1 MKASHSAFA
10 FCVALLGLATTA
22 PPASAACRLTPLVDA
37 LESALDAA
45 AAAPTAE
52 EREAARAEAARRIA
66 SGGDGTVVTELYLMS
81 RREALAAL
89 EGAQPMEAA
98 ERLARFDLAR
108 LAPRLDAEAA
118 TGDCAP
124 EAERESAAKGDAAAK
139 DGLGQR
145 IETPAAGP
153 GEGGRGEALSLAE
166 SLAAIPADLMKRAS
180 NAPPL
185 ALLAGVVALLLT
197 PVAVRRFLRL
207 RRLEGRYICHLP
219 AQVKPGGIWHSV
231 TIADFSRNG
240 VKVSAPH
247 LKAAEGDRMEIEYL
261 GVERTATVRWCRNG
275 NTGLRLDSPL
285 TDEEFER
292 VLSAAQEGAGA
303 YRTVGSGARAGRRG
317 RFVSPGPDHSAAGSF
332 SSSLPVA

>member
-1 MKASHSAFA
+1 MRASHPVFA
-10 FCVALLGLATTA
+10 AVLALLCLTTTA
-22 PPASAACRLTPLVDA
+22 SPAAAACRLTPLVDA
-37 LESALDAA
+37 LEAALDAA
-45 AAAPTAE
+45 ATALTAE
-52 EREAARAEAARRIA
+52 EREAARAEAARRIE
-66 SGGDGTVVTELYLMS
+66 SGGDGTVDTELYLMS

-89 EGAQPMEAA
+89 AGAQPLEAA

-118 TGDCAP
+118 TGGCAP
-124 EAERESAAKGDAAAK
+124 EAERESAAKDAGAAK
-139 DGLGQR
+139 EGLGQR
-145 IETPAAGP
+145 IEAPAAGR
-153 GEGGRGEALSLAE
+153 GEGGRAEAPSLAE
-166 SLAAIPADLMKRAS
+166 TLAAIPADLMRRAS
-180 NAPPL
+180 DAPPL
-185 ALLAGVVALLLT
+185 ALLAGVAGLLLA
-197 PVAVRRFLRL
+197 PVAVRRFLRR

-219 AQVKPGGIWHSV
+219 AQVKPGAIWHSV

-247 LKAAEGDRMEIEYL
+247 LNAAEGDRMEIEYL
-261 GVERTATVRWCRNG
+261 GVERMAMVRWSRNG

-285 TDEEFER
+285 TDEEFEQ

-303 YRTVGSGARAGRRG
+303 FRTVSSGARAKRRE